1 MVIIALMRRTKPL
14 SEIISDGG
22 FAQRL
27 RQIRR
32 QKNLSQADLAELV
45 DVHSTHITRYERGMS
60 RPSADTLKRLA
71 DALGVS
77 GDYLLNGLSA
87 ITTETPIED
96 TEVLIRFK
104 EVEKMPDDDKAIIL
118 KLIDAFIAKKQ
129 LDILIAR

>member
-1 MVIIALMRRTKPL
+1 MAIIALMRRTKPL
-14 SEIISDGG
+14 LEITSDGG

-27 RQIRR
+27 RLLRR
-32 QKNLSQADLAELV
+32 QKNLSQADLADLV

-71 DALGVS
+71 TALSVS

-87 ITTETPIED
+87 ITTQTPIED
-96 TEVLIRFK
+96 KEVLVRFK
-104 EVEKMPDDDKAIIL
+104 EVEKMPNDDKVIIL

-129 LDILIAR
+129 LDALIIR